1 MNELRYSTH
10 DIDEADIA
18 AVVKV
23 LRSDWLTRGPTI
35 ERFEAAL
42 AEYCGAKYA
51 VVVSSGTA
59 ALHLAYLAAHKARL
73 CTTPLSFAAT
83 ANAALFCGMDVTFHD
98 VDRETGNVILPG
110 YVDCLNVP
118 VHFAGHAAPIP
129 TSGTV
134 IEDACHAIGAVDFD
148 GCSRVGSCAHSLA
161 TCFSFH
167 PVKPMTSGEGGAITT
182 NDQGFADEAR
192 MLRSHGRTRAGEMVA
207 LGFNYRLTDIQAAL
221 GITQLERLGE
231 MHARRIHLVCEYR
244 KLLPE
249 YGMMLGDGSD
259 AWHLY
264 PIRIKGETMSDDVP
278 ISRRDKVKAIL
289 NSQGIMAQVHYSPP
303 IHLQPYYRKMYGYR
317 EGMYPEAEAWAAEE
331 LSLPLHPRMTEGD
344 VRRVVD
350 ALRGAPHD
358 LG

>member
-1 MNELRYSTH
+1 VPELRYSTH

-23 LRSDWLTRGPTI
+23 LRSDWLTCGPAV
-35 ERFEAAL
+35 ERLEASL
-42 AEYCGAKYA
+42 CEYTGARYA

-83 ANAALFCGMDVTFHD
+83 ANAALFCGMDVIFHD
-98 VDRETGNVILPG
+98 VDRETGNAILPG

-129 TSGTV
+129 TSGVV

-167 PVKPMTSGEGGAITT
+167 PVKPMTTGEGGAITS

-207 LGFNYRLTDIQAAL
+207 LGYNYRLTDIQAAL
-221 GITQLERLGE
+221 GITQLERLDE
-231 MHARRIHLVCEYR
+231 MHARRLHLVCEYR

-264 PIRIKGETMSDDVP
+264 PIRIKGGK
-278 ISRRDKVKAIL
+278 RDAVKAKL
-289 NSQGIMAQVHYSPP
+289 NAQGIGVQVHYSPP
-303 IHLQPYYRKMYGYR
+303 IHLQPYYKKRFGYR
-317 EGMYPEAEAWAAEE
+317 EGQFPEAEAWAAEE
-331 LSLPLHPRMTEGD
+331 LSLPLHPKMTEGD

-350 ALRGAPHD
+350 ALRGA
-358 LG
+358 L